1 MVVKLFSILSI
12 TLLSFDTNIVWTDN
26 VVFGKTLRMMSS
38 HSTSISRLNFVFG
51 IRSYM
56 ADIKGMPKCPTQW
69 PGAGDRIGR
78 TRHDRVRYSC
88 ARLPLQFRAIIL
100 IYLAFRLSRVNFLFM
115 VKHFEIKNLI
125 VLLNSYFVLWQW
137 FKRFTL

>member
-12 TLLSFDTNIVWTDN
+12 TLLSFDTNIVFTDN

-56 ADIKGMPKCPTQW
+56 ADIKGMPKCPTQ
-69 PGAGDRIGR
+69 
-78 TRHDRVRYSC
+78 
-88 ARLPLQFRAIIL
+88 
-100 IYLAFRLSRVNFLFM
+100 
-115 VKHFEIKNLI
+115 
-125 VLLNSYFVLWQW
+125 
-137 FKRFTL
+137 